1 MCRMLSMEPS
11 LENIYID
18 AAPEALD
25 ALDALQ
31 ECGHEAWLVGGC
43 VRDALLARPLHD
55 FDIASSAPWEEA
67 ERILKTAGFTIH
79 RTGEKH
85 GTITAVK
92 NNVPLEITTYRSEGS
107 YSDGRH
113 PDVVEPART
122 IEEDLVRRDF
132 TINALAYHPIRGL
145 LDCQGG
151 MEDLQAGIIRAVG
164 NPDER
169 FKEDGL
175 RILRGLRLSAEL
187 GFHIEDATLQ
197 AMRACKMCL
206 RNVSSERIT
215 AEMDRLLK
223 GDFACQALLVA
234 IDVIGSIMPE
244 LVACKGF
251 DQHTPYHIYDVWEH
265 IAKTVSYT
273 KPQRLNRWAA
283 LLHDIG
289 KPGAFFMEGDR
300 GHFYG
305 HANISVVL
313 GRQIMQR
320 LKMSPAFVERVL
332 LLVKMHDMP
341 IMATPRSVR
350 RMLAKLDGDTELFE
364 ALLDLK
370 QADTRAHSPAGE
382 ERLHEIE
389 QVTAIYRDLLEQDAA
404 FSLKQLAISGRD
416 VIGLGVEQG
425 PLVGELLDCALD
437 AVIDEQVANDHDQ
450 LLAFIKASISN

>member
-1 MCRMLSMEPS
+1 MFCMQLRDT
-11 LENIYID
+11 NIYID

-25 ALDALQ
+25 AIATLEAH
-31 ECGHEAWLVGGC
+31 GYEAWLVGGC
-43 VRDALLARPLHD
+43 VRDALLKRPLHD
-55 FDIASSAPWEEA
+55 FDIASSAPWKEA
-67 ERILKTAGFTIH
+67 ERILQGSGFAIH

-92 NNVPLEITTYRSEGS
+92 NDVPLEITTYRYEGS

-113 PDVVEPART
+113 PDTVQPART
-122 IEEDLVRRDF
+122 IEEDLARRDF
-132 TINALAYHPIRGL
+132 TINALAYHPSRGL
-145 LDCQGG
+145 LDCFGG
-151 MEDLQAGIIRAVG
+151 LADLDAHLIRAVG

-175 RILRGLRLSAEL
+175 RILRGLRLSSEL
-187 GFHIEDATLQ
+187 GFPIEDATLQ
-197 AMRACKMCL
+197 AMTACKMCL

-223 GDFACQALLVA
+223 GDFARQTLLVA

-251 DQHTPYHIYDVWEH
+251 SQHTPYHIYDVWEH
-265 IAKTVSYT
+265 IAYTVSYA
-273 KPQRLNRWAA
+273 KPLRLNRWAA

-289 KPGAFFMEGDR
+289 KPGAFFMEDGR

-305 HANISVVL
+305 HAKISVVL
-313 GRQIMQR
+313 GREIMQR
-320 LKMSPAFVERVL
+320 LKMSPAFIDRIL
-332 LLVKMHDMP
+332 LLVKMHDIP

-370 QADTRAHSPAGE
+370 QADTRAHSSAGE

-389 QVTAIYRDLLEQDAA
+389 QVAAIYRELLEQDAA
-404 FSLKQLAISGRD
+404 FSLKQLAISGSD
-416 VIGLGVEQG
+416 VLALGVEQG
-425 PLVGELLDCALD
+425 PRVGELLNCALD
-437 AVIDEQVANDHDQ
+437 AVIDEQVANEHDQ
-450 LLAFIKASISN
+450 LLAFIKASLSK